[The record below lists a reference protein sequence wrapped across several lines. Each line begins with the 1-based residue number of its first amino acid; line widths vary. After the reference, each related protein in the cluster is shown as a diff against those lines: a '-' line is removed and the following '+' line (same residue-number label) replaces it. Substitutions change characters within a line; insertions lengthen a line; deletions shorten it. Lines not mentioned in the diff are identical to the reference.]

1 MPEMAAVF
9 AGDKCVG
16 AISWRDMYT
25 RSGSTPSH
33 NGAARPM
40 PSREASTGNVSAA
53 TTEVST
59 AAAAKM
65 ATAATTK
72 VSTAT
77 TTKVSAAATTKVSAA
92 ATTTTAAVFRG
103 SIGGKR

>member
-1 MPEMAAVF
+1 MAAVF

-59 AAAAKM
+59 AAAKM

-77 TTKVSAAATTKVSAA
+77 TTKVSAAATT
-92 ATTTTAAVFRG
+92 TTAAVFRG

>member
-16 AISWRDMYT
+16 AISWRDMHT

-33 NGAARPM
+33 NGGARPM
-40 PSREASTGNVSAA
+40 PSRDASTGNVSTAATAKVSTAA

-59 AAAAKM
+59 
-65 ATAATTK
+65 
-72 VSTAT
+72 
-77 TTKVSAAATTKVSAA
+77 A